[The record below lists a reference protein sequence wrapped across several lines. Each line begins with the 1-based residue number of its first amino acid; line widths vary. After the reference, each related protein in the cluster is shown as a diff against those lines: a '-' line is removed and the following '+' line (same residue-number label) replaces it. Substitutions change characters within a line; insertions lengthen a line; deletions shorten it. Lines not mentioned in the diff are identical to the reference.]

1 MTFPTPPE
9 KGQPVRAELIKQ
21 IIDCLRMFRPVA
33 GVNIRTQVTPGGTII
48 NGTPGGSQGIYEVA
62 PFTVRYHVDQWE
74 IFLPDGC
81 CNYGGPCSPINA
93 AASSS
98 GGAHEND
105 DAAWRLLYLDE
116 SEGTTAAVSAGNGEN
131 SETAGSTY
139 REWNVEIHVKPSAK
153 VWNVDELNK
162 PARRLLWACAVDKL
176 KPSSSVTDSERYAN
190 TPGDSWSSVVARVRV
205 TGTELGNARK
215 VTNLRSVPVDVADY
229 GETLRGF
236 QLVWYFSLGLIGEL
250 KVEHVYCMRQVGAAA
265 GIAITGDEM
274 TDVVD
279 AEESIYARID
289 ATDMTTGSEKLEV
302 LKDPQGTT
310 DSGPHVVWL
319 PLYNITHNTVTADFR
334 AQSLANIQLFHA

>member
-1 MTFPTPPE
+1 MTFPEPPQ
-9 KGQPVRAELIKQ
+9 KGQPVRAEIIRQ
-21 IIDCLRMFRPVA
+21 IIDCLRMFRPIP
-33 GVNIRTQVTPGGTII
+33 GLNIRTKVTPGGTII
-48 NGTPGGSQGIYEVA
+48 NGTPGGAQGVYEYT

-74 IFLPDGC
+74 IFLPAGC

-98 GGAHEND
+98 GGEHAND
-105 DAAWRLLYLDE
+105 DPAWRLLYLDE
-116 SEGTTAAVSAGNGEN
+116 SKGTTGAGSAGNGEN

-139 REWNVEIHVKPSAK
+139 REWDVEIHVKPSAK
-153 VWNVDELNK
+153 VLNVDELNK
-162 PARRLLWACAVDKL
+162 PARRLLWACAVDRL
-176 KPSSSVTDSERYAN
+176 KPASSVTDAERYAN
-190 TPGDSWSSVVARVRV
+190 TPGDSWSSIVARVRV
-205 TGTELGNARK
+205 TGLGDARK
-215 VTNLRSVPVDVADY
+215 VTNLRSVPVDVADN

-236 QLVWYFSLGLIGEL
+236 QLVWYFSIDDGEL
-250 KVEHVYCMRQVGAAA
+250 EVEHVYCMRQVGAAA

-289 ATDMTTGSEKLEV
+289 ATDMTTGSGKLEV

-319 PLYNITHNTVTADFR
+319 PLYNITHNTVTADLR